1 MGYKEKLLSTVE
13 KAVFDLRE
21 LYRSYGYSQFSVGK
35 FEEYDFYAQ
44 NKSFITGDSIL
55 TFTDMDGTLM
65 ALKPDITLSIIK
77 STKVSSALRKVYYN
91 ENVYRAQNAA
101 SGFREITQTGLE
113 CVGPLDV
120 YCMCEVIM
128 LSAMSLEKVNSDYLL
143 DISHIG
149 LVPGFLEYAGTD
161 KEMAAQL
168 MNFVAEKNLH
178 DAAALCRNAGMSEGH
193 IKTLGKLMHMRT
205 RLCDALDELQGL
217 DIGEKALAAANELSE
232 ISKNLSAMELGGKI
246 YLDLSL
252 WGDVRYYNGVIFRGF
267 ISGIPVAVLSG
278 GRYDTLLRKMN
289 KDGGAIG
296 FAFYLD
302 MLTGHFEEHEKYDF
316 DILLIK
322 NDNDSPA
329 DILKAVK
336 KLSAHGKR
344 VRVDVAEP
352 EGLKYERRLTM
363 GEIDG

>member
-1 MGYKEKLLSTVE
+1 MEYKVKLLSTVE

-77 STKVSSALRKVYYN
+77 STKASPALRKVYYN
-91 ENVYRAQNAA
+91 ENVYRAQNAS

-120 YCMCEVIM
+120 YSVCEVIM

-149 LVPGFLEYAGTD
+149 LVPGFLEYAGAD
-161 KEMAAQL
+161 RESAKKLIEFAG
-168 MNFVAEKNLH
+168 EKNLH
-178 DAAALCRNAGMSEGH
+178 DAAILCRSIGMGEGH

-232 ISKNLSAMELGGKI
+232 ISENLSAIELGDKI
-246 YLDLSL
+246 FLDLSL
-252 WGDVRYYNGVIFRGF
+252 GGDMRYYNGVIFRGF
-267 ISGIPVAVLSG
+267 ISGIPTAVLSG
-278 GRYDTLLRKMN
+278 GRYDTLLRKMK

-302 MLTGHFEEHEKYDF
+302 MLTGHFEEPEKYDF

-322 NDNDSPA
+322 NGNDPPA
-329 DILKAVK
+329 EILKAVK
-336 KLSAHGKR
+336 KLSDQGKR
-344 VRVDVAEP
+344 VRVDVSEP
-352 EGLKYERRLTM
+352 EGLKYEKSLTM